1 MNTLKNYAKD
11 IIKAL
16 LIAAGISSGIA
27 IIFGIIGLCIK
38 GGEFSEAL
46 RISQQGLFIIG
57 SFMLIIVAALL
68 LKRDG
73 RRALSDKEGWRRQ
86 FKVIN
91 FSMVILIVGVFILF
105 AGGMLDYV

>member
-46 RISQQGLFIIG
+46 RVCQQGLFIIG
-57 SFMLIIVAALL
+57 SFVLIIVAALL

>member
-16 LIAAGISSGIA
+16 LIAIEISSA
-27 IIFGIIGLCIK
+27 ITIVFGIIGLCIK
-38 GGEFSEAL
+38 GGEISEAL
-46 RISQQGLFIIG
+46 RVSQQGLFIVG
-57 SFMLIIVAALL
+57 SFALIVVAALF

-73 RRALSDKEGWRRQ
+73 RRALSDKEGWHRQ

-105 AGGMLDYV
+105 VGGMLDYV